1 MAKLTDLIPQA
12 DIDGAM
18 EDDDDVVA
26 YKLAVAKQAVDYAKS
41 IAPVDDGDY
50 RDGIRIGRK
59 GTKGVLIEFADYKS
73 HWVEY
78 GSVHNEEHAVRA
90 RTENQFNEKP

>member
-18 EDDDDVVA
+18 EDDDEVVA
-26 YKLAVAKQAVDYAKS
+26 YKLAVAKEAVDYAKS
-41 IAPVDDGDY
+41 IAPVDDGEY

-59 GTKGVLIEFADYKS
+59 GTKGVLVEFSDYKS

-78 GSVHNEEHAVRA
+78 GSAHNEEHAVRA
-90 RTENQFNEKP
+90 RTENQFNEKR